1 MALNKKPRSPQK
13 KPLRS
18 LYVSLTGVEFGYV
31 PKRWVKALTG
41 LFLLA
46 PSWILS
52 VTFFQV
58 IVQSARQENFWNN
71 PTFLYFAL
79 SVVTGVF
86 LFYACKP
93 LIWGYVIGH
102 ELTHAIWAWLH
113 GGGVYDF
120 KVARSGG
127 HIVTDKTNTWVVLS
141 PYFFPFYTVLWLA
154 SCGLALLISGVRVE
168 SSALYAG
175 IGLTWAF
182 HMAYTIAMIAKGQ
195 PDLEYGGVFFSIV
208 LIYFLNLVLIS
219 CLLVVASPAISWS
232 GFFAE
237 LFTNTV
243 EFSAHT
249 ERVARMLL
257 KI

>member
-1 MALNKKPRSPQK
+1 
-13 KPLRS
+13 
-18 LYVSLTGVEFGYV
+18 
-31 PKRWVKALTG
+31 
-41 LFLLA
+41 
-46 PSWILS
+46 
-52 VTFFQV
+52 
-58 IVQSARQENFWNN
+58 
-71 PTFLYFAL
+71 
-79 SVVTGVF
+79 
-86 LFYACKP
+86 
-93 LIWGYVIGH
+93 
-102 ELTHAIWAWLH
+102 
-113 GGGVYDF
+113 
-120 KVARSGG
+120 
-127 HIVTDKTNTWVVLS
+127 
-141 PYFFPFYTVLWLA
+141 VLWLA

-208 LIYFLNLVLIS
+208 IIYFLNLILIS